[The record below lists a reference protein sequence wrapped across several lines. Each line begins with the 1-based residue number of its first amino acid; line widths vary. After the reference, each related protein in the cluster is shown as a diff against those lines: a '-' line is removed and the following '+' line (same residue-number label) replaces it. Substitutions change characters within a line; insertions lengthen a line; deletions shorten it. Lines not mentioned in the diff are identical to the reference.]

1 MSVRKQNKDMT
12 FGAGGIQCE
21 LGVFIIEEKLALDN
35 LDIVF

>member
-21 LGVFIIEEKLALDN
+21 LGVFIEEKLALDN